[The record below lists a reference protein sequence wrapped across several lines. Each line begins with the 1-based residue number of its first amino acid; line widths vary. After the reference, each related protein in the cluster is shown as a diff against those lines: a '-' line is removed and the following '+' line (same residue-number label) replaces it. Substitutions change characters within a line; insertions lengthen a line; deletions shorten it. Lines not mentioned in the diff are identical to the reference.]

1 MKNVKGIILAGG
13 YGTRLYPLTSQ
24 ISKQMLPVFD
34 KPMIYYPISTLFLA
48 DIKDIL
54 IISSKNYLPAFKSL
68 LGDGSKFGVNF
79 TYAIQEK
86 PDGLASAYKIA
97 KEFLNGYSSFL
108 ILGDNIFYGDS
119 FKEKLNFALKYN
131 DGCTIF
137 THKVINPS
145 RYGIVELDNNQKII
159 SIEEKPIKPKSK
171 NALTGLYYFDS
182 LAIDYVK
189 DLIKSERGEYEITDL
204 INCYLKIGK
213 VKHQQLGRGFNWFD
227 AGTFESL
234 LESSQFI
241 QSIEHRQG
249 FKIACL
255 EEISL
260 KKEWISNIQ
269 FKNLIESYPDN
280 KYKDYLNQII

>member
-13 YGTRLYPLTSQ
+13 NGKRLYPLTSQ

-48 DIKDIL
+48 DVKDIL
-54 IISSKNYLPAFKSL
+54 LISSKDFLPGFKRL

-97 KEFLNGYSSFL
+97 KEFLNGKSSFL

-119 FKEKLNFALKYN
+119 FINKLNNAFN
-131 DGCTIF
+131 NNNGCTIF

-145 RYGIVELDNNQKII
+145 RYGIVEFDDNKKII

-171 NALTGLYYFDS
+171 YALTGLYFFDS
-182 LAIDYVK
+182 LAIDFAQN
-189 DLIKSERGEYEITDL
+189 LNKSKRGELTGLMQEHM
-204 INCYLKIGK
+204 K
-213 VKHQQLGRGFNWFD
+213 V
-227 AGTFESL
+227 
-234 LESSQFI
+234 
-241 QSIEHRQG
+241 
-249 FKIACL
+249 C
-255 EEISL
+255 
-260 KKEWISNIQ
+260 
-269 FKNLIESYPDN
+269 
-280 KYKDYLNQII
+280 